1 MTNYTRDK
9 ISLTSYMRALLL
21 DEICR
26 RTDIIDY
33 CNFFFKMNLE
43 QSIKNT
49 FTGDC
54 PFCSG
59 HQSFVINNS
68 TGKYFCINCRTEE
81 DFLTLM
87 SKKEGRDLNSTLQ
100 VLSGYLEKEEEL
112 KPAYTGGVV

>member
-1 MTNYTRDK
+1 MRDK
-9 ISLTSYMRALLL
+9 ITLTPYMRALLL

-26 RTDIIDY
+26 RTNIIDY
-33 CNFFFKMNLE
+33 CNVILEMGLE

-59 HQSFVINNS
+59 HQAFVINNS
-68 TGKYFCINCRTEE
+68 TGKYFCINCKTEG

-87 SKKEGRDLNSTLQ
+87 SKKECRDLNSTLQ
-100 VLSGYLEKEEEL
+100 VLSGYLKAEEKQ
-112 KPAYTGGVV
+112 KPAYAGGVS